1 MFFEFFVFWGVW
13 WWVLIGAVVIADVWF
28 LEYDNGTGATFSLVA
43 FALLMFFFGS
53 WNPFPWIAANPL
65 WTIGTFVGYFAAGG
79 VWSIVKWY
87 FHCLNVRDRYNEIK
101 EAFFEEHN
109 ITSGKISSQLKKE
122 WEQRLRHRGFLDV
135 TIAPRAVKHKSKILM
150 WMTHWPFSAFWTL
163 LNDPIRRIFM
173 AIYAHLTGTLQKIS
187 NSVFANTEVEF
198 DD

>member
-1 MFFEFFVFWGVW
+1 MFFEFFVLWGVW
-13 WWVLIGAVVIADVWF
+13 WWILFAAVIVADVWF

-43 FALLMFFFGS
+43 FALLMFFFGD

-65 WTIGTFVGYFAAGG
+65 WTIGTIFGYFAAGG
-79 VWSIVKWY
+79 LWSTVKWY

-101 EAFFEEHN
+101 DSFFEEHK
-109 ITSGKISSQLKKE
+109 ITGDKIPGQLKSAWKDK
-122 WEQRLRHRGFLDV
+122 LRYGEFSQGS
-135 TIAPRAVKHKSKILM
+135 IAPRATKHKAKILM

-173 AIYAHLTGTLQKIS
+173 SIYAHLTRTLQKIS
-187 NSVFANTEVEF
+187 NRVFANTEVEF